1 MNIFDFDDTIYN
13 GDTTRDIILY
23 FLKKYPFKVLGC
35 LIKANKLNK
44 KYKKGQVEF
53 KVVKETML
61 SFLFDIKNVNEHI
74 NKFVLLNMKKIKP
87 WYLKNR
93 KESDTVISASY
104 ELWIKPFCN
113 RIGIKNVIATKVDD
127 YGKIIGAN
135 CKGTE
140 KIRRF
145 RFEFGVVPVIKAF
158 GDSMSDIPLLEYA
171 KEGYVV
177 KGDKITPYQK
187 GMKF

>member
-1 MNIFDFDDTIYN
+1 MNIFDFDNTIYE
-13 GDTTRDIILY
+13 GDSTKDIIKY
-23 FLKKYPFKVLGC
+23 FIKKYPFKVLKC
-35 LIKANKLNK
+35 LLKANKLNK
-44 KYKKGQVEF
+44 MYKKGQIEF
-53 KVVKETML
+53 KIVKETML
-61 SFLFDIKNVNEHI
+61 AFLFDIKNLDEHI
-74 NKFVLLNMKKIKP
+74 NKFVILNIKKIKP

-93 KESDTVISASY
+93 KESDTIISASY
-104 ELWIKPFCN
+104 ELWIRPFCN

-135 CKGTE
+135 CKGVE
-140 KIRRF
+140 KINRL

-158 GDSMSDIPLLEYA
+158 GDSVSDIPMLEYA

-177 KGDKITPYQK
+177 KGNSIVPYQK